1 MKIISWDVGIKNLA
15 YCVMEK
21 QNNKDIPYKIHNW
34 GNINIIEQ
42 TYLKC
47 IGKDCKRK
55 VLVTN
60 KVNNKICG
68 YCAIH
73 KREFENFEPEMTIF
87 SKSDKCDEICQ
98 FSDKCKKKSTCK
110 IDGIFYCTVHKKNIY
125 NKIIKNQEFVKY
137 KPPNCSTIDIKI
149 LKKILINLLDKHKDI
164 LLDVNHC
171 VIENQP
177 SLKNPKMK
185 SIAETLYNWF
195 LIRGQIDNQNPIN
208 HLTYM
213 CPSNKLKVN
222 EDNTI
227 SILKKSKNDTEKY
240 KLTKQLG
247 ILYCKQLLKNDQI
260 HLDFLGINKK
270 KDDLCDAFLQGA
282 YYLEYKL

>member
-1 MKIISWDVGIKNLA
+1 MKILSWDVGIKNLA
-15 YCVMEK
+15 YCIMEK
-21 QNNKDIPYKIHNW
+21 QNNNDIPYKIHNW

-47 IGKDCKRK
+47 IGENCKRK

-60 KVNNKICG
+60 KLNNQFVG

-73 KREFENFEPEMTIF
+73 KREFQNFEPEILECINP
-87 SKSDKCDEICQ
+87 KCQ
-98 FSDKCKKKSTCK
+98 FSDKCKKKATAS
-110 IDGIFYCTVHKKNIY
+110 INNINYCTTHKKNIY

-137 KPPNCSTIDIKI
+137 KPPNCKTVDIKV
-149 LKKILINLLDKHKDI
+149 LKKILINLLDKKKDI
-164 LLDVNHC
+164 LLNVNHC

-195 LIRGQIDNQNPIN
+195 LIRGQIDNITPISN
-208 HLTYM
+208 LTYM

-247 ILYCKQLLKNDQI
+247 IIYCKQLLINDHQN
-260 HLDFLGINKK
+260 LNFLIATSK

>member
-1 MKIISWDVGIKNLA
+1 MKILSWDVGIKNLA
-15 YCVMEK
+15 YCIMEK
-21 QNNKDIPYKIHNW
+21 QNNNDIPYKIHNW

-47 IGKDCKRK
+47 IGENCKRK

-60 KVNNKICG
+60 KLNNQFVG

-73 KREFENFEPEMTIF
+73 KREFQNFKPEILECINP
-87 SKSDKCDEICQ
+87 KCQ
-98 FSDKCKKKSTCK
+98 FSDKCKKKATGS
-110 IDGIFYCTVHKKNIY
+110 INNINYCTTHKKNIY

-137 KPPNCSTIDIKI
+137 KPPNCKTVDIKV
-149 LKKILINLLDKHKDI
+149 LKKILINLLDKKKDI
-164 LLDVNHC
+164 LLNVNHC

-195 LIRGQIDNQNPIN
+195 LIRGQIDNITPISN
-208 HLTYM
+208 LTYM

-247 ILYCKQLLKNDQI
+247 IIYCKQLLINDHQN
-260 HLDFLGINKK
+260 LNFLIATSK

>member
-1 MKIISWDVGIKNLA
+1 MKIVSWDVGIKNLA
-15 YCVMEK
+15 YCIMEK
-21 QNNKDIPYKIHNW
+21 QDDTNTPYKIHNW

-47 IGKDCKRK
+47 MGENCQRK

-60 KVNNKICG
+60 KINGKTIG

-73 KREFENFEPEMTIF
+73 KREFNSFEPTILECTNF
-87 SKSDKCDEICQ
+87 TCQ
-98 FSDKCKKKSTCK
+98 FSDKCKKKAT
-110 IDGIFYCTVHKKNIY
+110 GNVNNFNYCTTHKKNICT
-125 NKIIKNQEFVKY
+125 KIVKNQEFVKY
-137 KPPNCSTIDIKI
+137 KPPNCKTIDIKV
-149 LKKILINLLDKHKDI
+149 LKKILITLLDQKKDI
-164 LLDVNHC
+164 LLDVKHC

-195 LIRGQIDNQNPIN
+195 LIRGQIDNSNPIN

-222 EDNTI
+222 HDNTI
-227 SILKKSKNDTEKY
+227 TILKRSKNDTEKY

-247 ILYCKQLLKNDQI
+247 IIYCKQLLQNDTEN
-260 HLDFLGINKK
+260 LTFLATNSK